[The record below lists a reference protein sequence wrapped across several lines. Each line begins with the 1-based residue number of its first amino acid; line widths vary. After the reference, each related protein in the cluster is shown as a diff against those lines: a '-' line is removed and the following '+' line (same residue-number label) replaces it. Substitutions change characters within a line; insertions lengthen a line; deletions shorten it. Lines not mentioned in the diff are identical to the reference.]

1 MAITTR
7 LAIADGHICIY
18 MIISC
23 LAILPFAQLLFHRG
37 PGCQVLPDAKDS
49 LWLRARAR
57 ARSYCLW
64 ARLGY
69 QSLAYPPVLSS
80 SIILPNNLFSLPSPE
95 LRSLKRCLTISCHTK
110 WMRHGIL
117 LNHPFPLILR
127 NVIDPF
133 QRTALIGTTAAST
146 LAMHLGMLD
155 KTIMS

>member
-117 LNHPFPLILR
+117 LNHPLSSHSQKCNRSVPAHRAHR
-127 NVIDPF
+127 NNSRIHSSD
-133 QRTALIGTTAAST
+133 ASRY
-146 LAMHLGMLD
+146 AG
-155 KTIMS
+155 